1 MLHFRQR
8 WCLSSHRPSDHGF
21 EGIHHGL
28 ACNCALIRCKEK
40 AGVEM
45 EKAGV
50 EMEKAGVE
58 MEKAGAQGGK
68 RSFALTAPMA
78 CPLAGC

>member
-1 MLHFRQR
+1 
-8 WCLSSHRPSDHGF
+8 
-21 EGIHHGL
+21 
-28 ACNCALIRCKEK
+28 
-40 AGVEM
+40 M